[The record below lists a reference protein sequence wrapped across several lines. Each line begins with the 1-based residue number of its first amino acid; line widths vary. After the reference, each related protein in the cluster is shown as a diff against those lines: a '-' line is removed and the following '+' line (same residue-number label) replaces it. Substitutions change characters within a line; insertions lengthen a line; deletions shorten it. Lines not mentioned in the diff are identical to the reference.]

1 MLSTGNSFQIQ
12 GHIQSVN
19 EGMEKDIPCKQKSKE
34 SWRSNTHQI
43 KQTKKTVTRDKGHY
57 TMIKGSIQ
65 GDITTINI
73 YVPKIVFALYI
84 QVLLIAIKVE
94 IASNS
99 NSGRF

>member
-1 MLSTGNSFQIQ
+1 MLSTRDPLQFQR
-12 GHIQSVN
+12 HIQTESDR
-19 EGMEKDIPCKQKSKE
+19 MEKDIPCKQKSKE
-34 SWRSNTHQI
+34 SWRSNTRQI

>member
-1 MLSTGNSFQIQ
+1 
-12 GHIQSVN
+12 
-19 EGMEKDIPCKQKSKE
+19 
-34 SWRSNTHQI
+34 
-43 KQTKKTVTRDKGHY
+43 
-57 TMIKGSIQ
+57 MIKGSIQ